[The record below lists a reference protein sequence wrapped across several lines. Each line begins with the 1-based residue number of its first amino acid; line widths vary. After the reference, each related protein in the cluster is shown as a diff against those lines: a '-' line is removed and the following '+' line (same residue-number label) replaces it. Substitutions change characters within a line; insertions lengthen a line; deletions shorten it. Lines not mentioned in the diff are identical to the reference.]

1 MKKYV
6 LGIDQS
12 TQGTKGIIFDGS
24 GKIIARTDL
33 AHDQII
39 NEKGWVEHNPDQ
51 IMKNVIQVVK
61 NVVEKAGIDKEEILT
76 LGISNQRETAVCW
89 NKNTGRPV
97 YNAIVWQCARGEAI
111 CNKIAE
117 DGYAQMVQEHS
128 GIPLSPY
135 YSAAK
140 IAWVLQN
147 VPEAKEAADK
157 GELAVGTMDSYLVY
171 QLTKDHAFKTDYSN
185 ASRTQMFNVSAL
197 DWDEELISL
206 FGIKKE
212 MLAEICDSNALYG
225 YTDFDGYLEEAIPIH
240 GVMGDSHGALYGQG
254 CVNPGMIKATYGTG
268 SSIMMNVGEKPIFSD
283 KGVVTSLAWSLS
295 GKVNY
300 VLEGNINYTGAV
312 ITWLQKD
319 LGLIASAKET
329 EELATVLTVV
339 MAAVLL
345 TGCVKVVK
353 IGHEGDLTGQKEF
366 NPGDSVEAIWDSE
379 VIPECEKKAVDVSDI
394 LAKYDGKLTE
404 MGEEFDGLKTKAASY
419 YNYAVKLEGAKIIKV
434 DKDSFYGTVTLEVP
448 GYTGKTVVTCQ
459 IGKYKNS
466 SIRDDMSFINF
477 SDFTNQT
484 EWGQVNTSMLEKVEE
499 AVVKPV
505 YDDLAEGAT
514 VNLVGCF
521 TADSNDAIVITPV
534 VLEVK

>member
-1 MKKYV
+1 M
-6 LGIDQS
+6 
-12 TQGTKGIIFDGS
+12 
-24 GKIIARTDL
+24 
-33 AHDQII
+33 
-39 NEKGWVEHNPDQ
+39 
-51 IMKNVIQVVK
+51 
-61 NVVEKAGIDKEEILT
+61 
-76 LGISNQRETAVCW
+76 
-89 NKNTGRPV
+89 
-97 YNAIVWQCARGEAI
+97 
-111 CNKIAE
+111 
-117 DGYAQMVQEHS
+117 
-128 GIPLSPY
+128 
-135 YSAAK
+135 AK
-140 IAWVLQN
+140 
-147 VPEAKEAADK
+147 
-157 GELAVGTMDSYLVY
+157 
-171 QLTKDHAFKTDYSN
+171 
-185 ASRTQMFNVSAL
+185 R
-197 DWDEELISL
+197 LIS
-206 FGIKKE
+206 
-212 MLAEICDSNALYG
+212 
-225 YTDFDGYLEEAIPIH
+225 
-240 GVMGDSHGALYGQG
+240 
-254 CVNPGMIKATYGTG
+254 
-268 SSIMMNVGEKPIFSD
+268 
-283 KGVVTSLAWSLS
+283 
-295 GKVNY
+295 
-300 VLEGNINYTGAV
+300 
-312 ITWLQKD
+312 
-319 LGLIASAKET
+319 
-329 EELATVLTVV
+329 TVLTVV

-419 YNYAVKLEGAKIIKV
+419 YNYA
-434 DKDSFYGTVTLEVP
+434 VTLEVP